1 MQNSYCDHRNFDSV
15 YQALGMNLHTA
26 AGGDTVITVVGYY
39 LFRFSELFE
48 GPSKKILNPTQG
60 SNP

>member
-15 YQALGMNLHTA
+15 YQALGTNLHTA
-26 AGGDTVITVVGYY
+26 AGGDTVITVIGYY

-48 GPSKKILNPTQG
+48 GPTGPGKK
-60 SNP
+60 S